1 MKYDFSASETALRK
15 HPLFRPIIKK
25 HGPVVIGPERARR
38 TVFDSLLRAIV
49 YQQIS
54 GKAAASI
61 LARVEALFP
70 AAKPTP
76 ALLLKMPD
84 AKLRAAGLS
93 GQKTLYV
100 KDLAEKC
107 LDGTIDEK
115 RFPQMS
121 SEEII
126 EHLVQVKGIG
136 VWTAQMLLIFTLH
149 RPDILPTGDLGIQKG
164 FRALYRLR
172 SLPDKKRMEKLAKPW
187 REHASAASWYLWRI
201 ADSAKAA
208 PKKR

>member
-1 MKYDFSASETALRK
+1 MKSLFPVSEKALRK
-15 HPLFRPIIKK
+15 HSVFRPIIKK

-84 AKLRAAGLS
+84 AKLRGAGLS
-93 GQKTLYV
+93 GQKTSYV
-100 KDLAEKC
+100 KDLAKKC

-115 RFPQMS
+115 RFPRMS

-187 REHASAASWYLWRI
+187 REHASAASWYLWHI